1 MAKEQ
6 GKEAGGPWN
15 CYFAGSFYGWEADRV
30 VAVTSGGNLME
41 MITRAK
47 TLLAVIFVGGG
58 YNDKETKE
66 YFQQAAE
73 QGLIDIVSLSPE

>member
-1 MAKEQ
+1 MVKEQ
-6 GKEAGGPWN
+6 GKEAGGPWD
-15 CYFAGSFYGWEADRV
+15 CYLASNFFGWEDDRV
-30 VAVTSGGNLME
+30 VAVTDGCHIME